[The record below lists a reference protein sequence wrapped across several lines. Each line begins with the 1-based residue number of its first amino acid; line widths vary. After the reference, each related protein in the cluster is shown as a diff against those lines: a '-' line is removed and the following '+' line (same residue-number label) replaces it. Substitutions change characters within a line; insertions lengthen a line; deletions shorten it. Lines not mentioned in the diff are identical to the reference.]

1 MAAPV
6 NPSTLGTFI
15 NATFWDTEI
24 YDRWVAL
31 YSSWT
36 SYTPTWTGSTSN
48 PSLGNG
54 TITAAYKRADATAK
68 TVTVRIRLTAG
79 STTSF
84 GSGQWSFSLPS
95 GLVPVTPQGIAG
107 HILDASSSN
116 RYACTA
122 YVTNTSSGI
131 VERIAVNGSL
141 GVSGTI
147 PMTWAVSD
155 QLLLSGT
162 YEIS

>member
-1 MAAPV
+1 MAAPT

-15 NATFWDTEI
+15 DAAFWDTEI

-36 SYTPTWTGSTSN
+36 SWTPSWTGSSSN

-68 TVTVRIRLTAG
+68 TVTFRLRVSAG

-95 GLVPVTPQGIAG
+95 GLVPVTPQAITG
-107 HILDASSSN
+107 HILDSSSSN

-122 YVTNTSSGI
+122 YVTSTGSGT
-131 VERIAVNGSL
+131 VERIAVNGTL
-141 GVSGTI
+141 GVSGAI
-147 PMTWAVSD
+147 PMTWANND
-155 QLLLSGT
+155 QILLSGT